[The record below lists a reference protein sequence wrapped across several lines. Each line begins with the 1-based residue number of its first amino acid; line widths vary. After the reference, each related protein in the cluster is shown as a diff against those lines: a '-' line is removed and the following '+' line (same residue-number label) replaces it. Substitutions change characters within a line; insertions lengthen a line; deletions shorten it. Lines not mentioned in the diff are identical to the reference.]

1 MVGRRPPWATALPMH
16 EASCSHKELGV
27 GNSNGRTSYH
37 SHTGT
42 FTAIDLS
49 FCSPNVILEFNWR
62 AIPDLHRR
70 GIFPIIITSEKVN
83 PQIYLPRW
91 RLDKADWQLFTE
103 FCSSDRSTEEFDS
116 SDEAAISITDVIH
129 LTAVISIS
137 KLSGH
142 FPRRPVPWWTPECP
156 SAVKA
161 KRLPSPASA
170 EIGGNSEGRNSDS
183 CSASLEGDKERVTG
197 DLCFDFHMK
206 GSSEENIWEIYC
218 PSPTSC
224 KTTTLLSVPNPAEEA
239 EVLAD
244 HFARPE
250 QDPTSPSAHNRR
262 HSESRGIS
270 LTSGVNLVMPLS
282 LRMTSRWH

>member
-1 MVGRRPPWATALPMH
+1 MH

-27 GNSNGRTSYH
+27 GNSNDRTSYH
-37 SHTGT
+37 IHTGT

-62 AIPDLHRR
+62 AIPDLHRS

-103 FCSSDRSTEEFDS
+103 FCSTDRSIEEFDS
-116 SDEAAISITDVIH
+116 SDEAATSVTDVIH
-129 LTAVISIS
+129 LTAVSSIL

-142 FPRRPVPWWTPECP
+142 FPRRPVPRWTPECP

-170 EIGGNSEGRNSDS
+170 EIGGNSEGRNSKTLARRVLKETR
-183 CSASLEGDKERVTG
+183 SASREF
-197 DLCFDFHMK
+197 FDFHMK

-224 KTTTLLSVPNPAEEA
+224 KTTHCCLCLI
-239 EVLAD
+239 LQRKLK
-244 HFARPE
+244 F
-250 QDPTSPSAHNRR
+250 
-262 HSESRGIS
+262 
-270 LTSGVNLVMPLS
+270 
-282 LRMTSRWH
+282 

>member
-1 MVGRRPPWATALPMH
+1 MH

-170 EIGGNSEGRNSDS
+170 EIGGNSEGTNSKTLARRVLKETR
-183 CSASLEGDKERVTG
+183 SASRETCVST
-197 DLCFDFHMK
+197 F
-206 GSSEENIWEIYC
+206 
-218 PSPTSC
+218 T
-224 KTTTLLSVPNPAEEA
+224 
-239 EVLAD
+239 
-244 HFARPE
+244 
-250 QDPTSPSAHNRR
+250 
-262 HSESRGIS
+262 
-270 LTSGVNLVMPLS
+270 
-282 LRMTSRWH
+282 